1 MISDSS
7 TSKYTSPVLITA
19 AVIIILAGFM
29 AAKSIVIPLLLSMF
43 IGIISAHP
51 IRWLAGKGV
60 PHWLSVILVLLGIL
74 LTIFFVGGVVGSSVS
89 RFSENMPEYQENVRA
104 ITKDLVSGLEA
115 LGFDI
120 SSEQMATTIGPGKA
134 FGFAANFLSEIG
146 AILGDSLLILF
157 IVIFMMFEMNSF
169 PVKVKVIEKMDGS
182 SYDYF
187 HKISNSIRHYLAI
200 KTVVSLST

>member
-74 LTIFFVGGVVGSSVS
+74 LTIFLLYEVDLTQVS
-89 RFSENMPEYQENVRA
+89 LFHVWS
-104 ITKDLVSGLEA
+104 
-115 LGFDI
+115 
-120 SSEQMATTIGPGKA
+120 
-134 FGFAANFLSEIG
+134 
-146 AILGDSLLILF
+146 SLLLALIGLISIEQLYRNIRYNRYIKVMSLCLGLLF
-157 IVIFMMFEMNSF
+157 II
-169 PVKVKVIEKMDGS
+169 
-182 SYDYF
+182 
-187 HKISNSIRHYLAI
+187 
-200 KTVVSLST
+200 